1 MSENKSVARRYLEEV
16 VSQGRVEMIDEVC
29 AEDYIEYD
37 PAWPGGQAS
46 RDHIKQAIPMYKK
59 VLPDLLC
66 RVEDLVAEGDRLTWL
81 EGARISGRHTHGTGC
96 VLSAALAAE
105 LARGMAPAD
114 ACLAAKRFVEHAIA
128 AGREIGAGVGPVDPG
143 WEFGQVSN

>member
-1 MSENKSVARRYLEEV
+1 MLPHATVVTPNLPEAAVLLHVDTIRTRDEMEDAARVLLELGPQV
-16 VSQGRVEMIDEVC
+16 VLLK
-29 AEDYIEYD
+29 
-37 PAWPGGQAS
+37 GG
-46 RDHIKQAIPMYKK
+46 H
-59 VLPDLLC
+59 LPD
-66 RVEDLVAEGDRLTWL
+66 EGASPDLVAEGDRLTWL